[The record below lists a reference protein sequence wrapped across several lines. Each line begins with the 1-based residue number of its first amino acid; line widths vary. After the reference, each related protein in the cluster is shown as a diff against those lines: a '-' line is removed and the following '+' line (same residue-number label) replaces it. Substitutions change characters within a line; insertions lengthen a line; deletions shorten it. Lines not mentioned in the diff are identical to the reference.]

1 MPRSRYYRRP
11 DGLYEAIRVIDGKR
25 VAFRGKKPADVDR
38 KIREYRVGQD
48 DRKQFR
54 AVAEEWWNEH
64 EQTIAWNTQKS
75 YKPAI
80 ERAKDHFGK
89 EPVSKITAQDVD
101 GWIREFSRGG
111 RSQKVVTTQLQIVR
125 QILGFAVLKGYA
137 ATNAAQV
144 VKPPRGL
151 PREYRQPPTT
161 AEVKAIKE
169 LAGQHFL
176 PALIYYTGMRW
187 GEAMGL
193 RWEDID
199 REAKLIHIRRSV
211 YYVSTKPMIKTP
223 KTEMGVRVVPLLDA
237 LASVL
242 PKGKLRGYLFTE
254 EDGKSLL
261 ARSRASRLW
270 SDWQKEAGT
279 TLTAHQVRHGYA
291 TALLEAGVDAKVAQ
305 RLLGHAQIST
315 TLDIYT
321 HVRDEAVRDAAARMN
336 ASF

>member
-38 KIREYRVGQD
+38 KIREYDGKQAEK
-48 DRKQFR
+48 KQFK
-54 AVAEEWWNEH
+54 AVAEEWWDQH
-64 EQTIAWNTQKS
+64 EPTLAWNTAKS
-75 YKPAI
+75 YKPAV

-125 QILGFAVLKGYA
+125 QILGFAVLRGYIS
-137 ATNAAQV
+137 TNPAQV
-144 VKPPRGL
+144 VKAPRGL
-151 PREYRQPPTT
+151 PREYRQPPTK

-199 REAKLIHIRRSV
+199 REAKLIYIRRSV
-211 YYVSTKPMIKTP
+211 YYESTTPRIKTR
-223 KTEMGVRVVPLLDA
+223 KTEMGNRVVPLLDA
-237 LASVL
+237 LDAVL
-242 PKGKLRGYLFTE
+242 PRGKLRGYIFTE
-254 EDGKSLL
+254 EDGKTLL
-261 ARSRASRLW
+261 ARTHAARLW

-291 TALLEAGVDAKVAQ
+291 TALLEAGVDPKVAQ

-321 HVRDEAVRDAAARMN
+321 HVRDEAIKDAAARMN
-336 ASF
+336 GAF

>member
-25 VAFRGKKPADVDR
+25 VAFRAKKPQDVDR
-38 KIREYRVGQD
+38 KIREYRSGQD
-48 DRKQFR
+48 EKKKFD
-54 AVAEEWWNEH
+54 AVADEWWNEH
-64 EQTIAWNTQKS
+64 EPTIAWNTQKS
-75 YKPAI
+75 YLPAL
-80 ERAKDHFGK
+80 ERAKANFRGAA
-89 EPVSKITAQDVD
+89 VSKITAQDVD
-101 GWIREFSRGG
+101 SFVREFSRGG

-125 QILGFAVLKGYA
+125 QILGYAVLKGYA

-151 PREYRQPPTT
+151 PREYRQPPTN

-223 KTEMGVRVVPLLDA
+223 KTDMGIRVVPLLDA
-237 LASVL
+237 LAAVM

-261 ARSRASRLW
+261 ARSRAARLW
-270 SDWQKEAGT
+270 SDWQKDAGT

>member
-25 VAFRGKKPADVDR
+25 VAFRAKKPQDVDR
-38 KIREYRVGQD
+38 KIREYRSGQD
-48 DRKQFR
+48 EKKKFE
-54 AVAEEWWNEH
+54 AVADEWWNEH
-64 EQTIAWNTQKS
+64 EPTIAWNTQKS
-75 YKPAI
+75 YLPAL
-80 ERAKDHFGK
+80 ERAKAHFRGVA
-89 EPVSKITAQDVD
+89 VSKITAQDVD
-101 GWIREFSRGG
+101 SFVREFCRGG

-125 QILGFAVLKGYA
+125 QILGYAVLKGHIPA
-137 ATNAAQV
+137 NPAQV

-151 PREYRQPPTT
+151 PREYRQPPTK

-169 LAGQHFL
+169 LAADYFL

-199 REAKLIHIRRSV
+199 REDKLIHISRSV
-211 YYVSTKPMIKTP
+211 YYESTRPKVKTP
-223 KTEMGVRVVPLLDA
+223 KTERGVRSVPLLDG
-237 LASVL
+237 LAAVL
-242 PKGKLRGYLFTE
+242 PKGKLRGYIFTE

-270 SDWQKEAGT
+270 SDWQKAAGT

-291 TALLEAGVDAKVAQ
+291 TALLEAGVDAKIAQ

-321 HVRDEAVRDAAARMN
+321 HVRDEAIKDAAARMN
-336 ASF
+336 TAF